1 MNDNKL
7 PIRLCMGSSCY
18 ARGNDKILE
27 IINTFLNEN
36 KLKEQVDFRGHLC
49 QGHCNNGPNLSIGE
63 TKHHEVSPSSVR
75 MILEDAFKTS
85 MV

>member
-1 MNDNKL
+1 MKTNKL

-27 IINTFLNEN
+27 LTNSF
-36 KLKEQVDFRGHLC
+36 LKENNLKDSVDFRGHLC
-49 QGHCNNGPNLSIGE
+49 QGNCNHGPNLSIGE
-63 TKHHEVSPSSVR
+63 TRYHEVSPSSIR

-85 MV
+85 KV